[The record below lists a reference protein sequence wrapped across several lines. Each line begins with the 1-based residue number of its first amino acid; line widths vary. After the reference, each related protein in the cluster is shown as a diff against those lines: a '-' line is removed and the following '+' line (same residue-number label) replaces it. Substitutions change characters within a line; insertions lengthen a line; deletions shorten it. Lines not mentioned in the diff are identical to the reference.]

1 MRVIEQSRL
10 WFREGASDKVYEIDL
25 VEVATNQYVVNFRFG
40 RRGTALK
47 DGTKTAL
54 PLSLD
59 KARVVFQKLVAEK
72 LAGGFQTGTPPA
84 VAPPAA
90 LPTPTYAAPPTS
102 ASSGGPPS
110 GGGPYRGGGG
120 GGGGGN
126 DPRRRKKDEILAILR
141 AGPGVG
147 TEIGRAVWHAGDMD
161 LTEAEPFLLALFD
174 KSPPKY
180 LSNNAAPR
188 WWHTV
193 VSALVRCGTRAS
205 LPRLE
210 RVLTETF
217 YEAHVKDIARVAI
230 AKIDP
235 ARGLELA
242 RSRLPATLLGPFDKG
257 SAHELAIATERLIGE
272 NATGARSAVN
282 ALFLLNSPIARP
294 AILAAARVSRLE
306 NAEAQIVR
314 LVFRMAEV
322 TRDGEL
328 YVRVARRIDDYTGG
342 RPRWDGRGYRSGPF
356 GELTRQYFR
365 RRTARVLRRL
375 ARVGS
380 PDYAQMASAWLLAYT
395 DEDAGRTFQGNLSND
410 WYDAYARHHTLND
423 IIYGKSSR
431 YARAAYGRS
440 AWKCIGR
447 YRPGSAAPSQR
458 EERYPKLWDAAPD
471 ALWRLVAGA
480 RAAIVI
486 EFATKAL
493 RDNRGYIN
501 TLDDATVARVL
512 GLGHPL
518 AQRFVFDMIQHR
530 PMNAMLARGAL
541 SSSLPD
547 AHAWVLRWVAANL
560 DATAADPD
568 LVALLVTGRTAQVRD
583 AATSLLAGR
592 RLDPTVARSAAH
604 RSLAILLA
612 LDGED
617 ATENDRAAGAAR
629 IILEFLDAPLRDLP
643 PNVLR
648 DMIAHPLSAVGEL
661 AGEIMM
667 RHAQRDSLPAD
678 LLESLLA
685 SQHPAVRAAGARLLA
700 TMPPEIAKDDPQA
713 IILFATSAN
722 AELREHTRSLVG
734 AIARDYPDVGRLIA
748 DRLIDALMTKQPEGA
763 PAHIVSLLRAE
774 LSKVLPVKDPATIM
788 RLINAFSPHAR
799 EAGGLLLGQLGPDD
813 LGLDDIARLANH
825 EILAVRQGAWRIARL
840 AIDRYRMA
848 QVALSRL
855 VDSQWED
862 TRTVA
867 MELITEI
874 GTLSADAIIAICDSI
889 KPEVQALGKQ
899 LLFAQFSEADAGK
912 YLVRLSEH
920 PSTNLQL
927 LVSGLLE
934 HHLQGDLVRLQAL
947 VPFLVTVLSQVNRGR
962 IAKERVM
969 SLVRREASR
978 TAEGARILAPLLDRQ
993 SATIAVTQKHP
1004 LIATMVEVHH
1014 VFPDVELPIAVI
1026 EPSSVATKERS

>member
-1 MRVIEQSRL
+1 VRVIEQSRL
-10 WFREGASDKVYEIDL
+10 WFREGTSDKVFEIDL
-25 VEVATNQYVVNFRFG
+25 VEVATNQYVVNFRHG

-59 KARVVFQKLVAEK
+59 RARVIFGRLVDEK
-72 LAGGFQTGTPPA
+72 KAGGYQTG
-84 VAPPAA
+84 APPAA
-90 LPTPTYAAPPTS
+90 APPTPSTPPIS
-102 ASSGGPPS
+102 ASGGGSAPPS

-120 GGGGGN
+120 GPI
-126 DPRRRKKDEILAILR
+126 DPYGRKKKDAILAILR

-147 TEIGRAVWHAGDMD
+147 AEIGRAVWHAGDMD
-161 LTEAEPFLLALFD
+161 LTEAEPHLLALFD
-174 KSPPKY
+174 KSVPKH
-180 LSNNAAPR
+180 LKKNAATR

-193 VSALVRCGTRAS
+193 ASAFVRCGTRAS

-210 RVLTETF
+210 RVLAEPG
-217 YEAHVKDIARVAI
+217 YDVHVKDIVRVAI
-230 AKIDP
+230 ARIDP
-235 ARGLELA
+235 TRGVELA
-242 RSRLPATLLGPFDKG
+242 RSRLPATLIKALDAG
-257 SAHELAIATERLIGE
+257 SAHELAIATEKLIGE
-272 NATGARSAVN
+272 NPTGARSAIN
-282 ALFLLNSPIARP
+282 ALFLLNSPLARP

-342 RPRWDGRGYRSGPF
+342 RPRWDGRAYRSGPF

-375 ARVGS
+375 ARANS
-380 PDYAQMASAWLLAYT
+380 PDYAQMASSWLLGYT
-395 DEDAGRTFQGNLSND
+395 DEDAGRVFQGTMSRE
-410 WYDAYARHHTLND
+410 WYDAFAKHHTLND
-423 IIYGKSSR
+423 IIYGRSPR
-431 YARAAYGRS
+431 YHRAGYGRS
-440 AWKCIGR
+440 AWKCINR
-447 YRPGSAAPSQR
+447 YRPGSPAPSQR
-458 EERYPKLWDAAPD
+458 EERYPKLWDAAPE

-493 RDNRGYIN
+493 RSNRAYIDG
-501 TLDDATVARVL
+501 LDDATVARVL

-541 SSSLPD
+541 SSQIVE
-547 AHAWVLRWVAANL
+547 AHAWVLRWVTANP

-568 LVALLVTGRTAQVRD
+568 LVALLVTGRTQQVRD
-583 AATSLLAGR
+583 AASSLLAGR
-592 RLDPTVARSAAH
+592 TLAANVARSAAH

-617 ATENDRAAGAAR
+617 GTENDRATGAAR
-629 IILEFLDAPLRDLP
+629 VILAHLADPLKDLP
-643 PNVLR
+643 ANVLR
-648 DMIAHPLSAVGEL
+648 DMIAHPLSALGEL
-661 AGEIMM
+661 AGEIML
-667 RHAQRDSLPAD
+667 RHDQRDSLPAD

-685 SQHPAVRAAGARLLA
+685 SPHASVRAAGARILA

-734 AIARDYPDVGRLIA
+734 AIAEQYPDVGRAIA
-748 DRLIDALMTKQPEGA
+748 DRLIDALMQKQPEGA

-774 LSKVLPVKDPATIM
+774 LSKVLPVKSPAVIM

-825 EILAVRQGAWRIARL
+825 EILAVRQGAWRIANL
-840 AIDRYRMA
+840 AIDRYRVA

-862 TRTVA
+862 TRVFA
-867 MELITEI
+867 MELIGKI
-874 GTLSADAIIAICDSI
+874 GTLSADAIIAITDSI
-889 KPEVQALGKQ
+889 RPEVQALGKQ
-899 LLFAQFSEADAGK
+899 LLFAQFRTADAGK

-934 HHLQGDLVRLQAL
+934 HHLEGDLVRLEAL
-947 VPFLVTVLSQVNRGR
+947 VPYLVTVLSQVNRGR

-969 SLVRREASR
+969 ALVRREASR

-1014 VFPDVELPIAVI
+1014 VFPDVQLPITI
-1026 EPSSVATKERS
+1026 TEPASLATKERG

>member
-1 MRVIEQSRL
+1 
-10 WFREGASDKVYEIDL
+10 
-25 VEVATNQYVVNFRFG
+25 
-40 RRGTALK
+40 
-47 DGTKTAL
+47 
-54 PLSLD
+54 
-59 KARVVFQKLVAEK
+59 LVAEK

-84 VAPPAA
+84 VSPPVVTPAPAA
-90 LPTPTYAAPPTS
+90 PATS
-102 ASSGGPPS
+102 ASAGGGPPS

-120 GGGGGN
+120 GGGY
-126 DPRRRKKDEILAILR
+126 DPRRRKKDAIIAILR
-141 AGPGVG
+141 AGPGIG

-161 LTEAEPFLLALFD
+161 LTEAEPFLVALYD
-174 KSPPKY
+174 KSVPKY
-180 LSNNAAPR
+180 LSKNGATR

-193 VSALVRCGTRAS
+193 TSALVRCGTRAS

-210 RVLTETF
+210 RILSEPQ
-217 YEAHVKDIARVAI
+217 YDAHVKDIARVAI

-235 ARGLELA
+235 ARGIELA
-242 RSRLPATLLGPFDKG
+242 RSRLPAALLKAFDAG
-257 SAHELAIATERLIGE
+257 SAHELAIATERVIGD
-272 NATGARSAVN
+272 NATSARSAVN
-282 ALFLLNSPIARP
+282 ALFLLGSPTARP

-322 TRDGEL
+322 LRDGEL
-328 YVRVARRIDDYTGG
+328 YVRVARRIDDYIGG

-375 ARVGS
+375 ARAGS

-395 DEDAGRTFQGNLSND
+395 DEDAGRVFQGNMSSD
-410 WYDAYARHHTLND
+410 WYDAFARHHTLND
-423 IIYGKSSR
+423 IIYGKSPR
-431 YARAAYGRS
+431 YERAAYGRS
-440 AWKCIGR
+440 AWKCKRG
-447 YRPGSAAPSQR
+447 YRPGGNTPSQR
-458 EERYPKLWDAAPD
+458 EERYPDLWNAAPD

-480 RAAIVI
+480 RATVVL

-493 RDNRGYIN
+493 RSNRAYIDS
-501 TLDDATVARVL
+501 LDDATVARVL

-530 PMNAMLARGAL
+530 AMNAMLARGAL
-541 SSSLPD
+541 SSSLTD
-547 AHAWVLRWVAANL
+547 AHAWVLRWVTANL

-568 LVALLVTGRTAQVRD
+568 LVALLVTGRTQQVRD
-583 AATSLLAGR
+583 AAVTLLRGR
-592 RLDPTVARSAAH
+592 TLEPTVARSAAH

-617 ATENDRAAGAAR
+617 ASENDRAAGAASV
-629 IILEFLDAPLRDLP
+629 ILEFLAAPLADLP
-643 PNVLR
+643 ANVIR
-648 DMIAHPLSAVGEL
+648 DMIAHPLTAVGEL

-667 RHAQRDSLPAD
+667 RHSQRDSLPAD

-685 SQHPAVRAAGARLLA
+685 SPHPGVRAAGARILA

-713 IILFATSAN
+713 IVLFATSAN
-722 AELREHTRSLVG
+722 AELREYTRTLVG
-734 AIARDYPDVGRLIA
+734 AIARDYPDVGRVIA
-748 DRLIDALMTKQPEGA
+748 DRLIDALMQKQPEGA
-763 PAHIVSLLRAE
+763 PAHIVTLLRAE
-774 LSKVLPVKDPATIM
+774 LANVLPVKSPATIM

-813 LGLDDIARLANH
+813 LGLDDIARLASH

-840 AIDRYRMA
+840 AIGRYRVA
-848 QVALSRL
+848 QVAISRL
-855 VDSQWED
+855 VDSPWED
-862 TRTVA
+862 TRAVA
-867 MELITEI
+867 MELVAEI
-874 GTLSADAIIAICDSI
+874 GALSADAIIAICDSI

-899 LLFAQFSEADAGK
+899 LLFAQFQSADAGK

-927 LVSGLLE
+927 LVSGLLD
-934 HHLQGDLVRLQAL
+934 HHLQGDLARLQAI
-947 VPFLVTVLSQVNRGR
+947 VPYLVTVLTQVNRGR

-969 SLVRREASR
+969 ALVRREAAR

-993 SATIAVTQKHP
+993 SATIAITQKHP

-1014 VFPDVELPIAVI
+1014 VFPDVQLPITIV
-1026 EPSSVATKERS
+1026 EPPSLSASGATKERG

>member
-1 MRVIEQSRL
+1 VRVIEQSRL
-10 WFREGASDKVYEIDL
+10 WFREGTSDKVFEIDL
-25 VEVATNQYVVNFRFG
+25 VEVATNQYVVNFRHG
-40 RRGTALK
+40 RRGSALK

-54 PLSLD
+54 PLSID
-59 KARVVFQKLVAEK
+59 RARVLFGRLVDEK
-72 LAGGFQTGTPPA
+72 KAGGYQEGTPPA
-84 VAPPAA
+84 APPPPVITAS
-90 LPTPTYAAPPTS
+90 PTPPPASTS
-102 ASSGGPPS
+102 GGSSGPPG

-120 GGGGGN
+120 GPF
-126 DPRRRKKDEILAILR
+126 DPHRRKKDAILTVLR
-141 AGPGVG
+141 LGPGAG
-147 TEIGRAVWHAGDMD
+147 AELGRAVWHAGDYD
-161 LTEAEPFLLALFD
+161 LTEAEPLLRALFD
-174 KSPPKY
+174 KPAPKH
-180 LSNNAAPR
+180 LKKNAASR

-193 VSALVRCGTRAS
+193 LSALVRCGTRAT
-205 LPRLE
+205 LPLLE
-210 RVLTETF
+210 RVLTEVSF
-217 YEAHVKDIARVAI
+217 HAHEKDIARVAI
-230 AKIDP
+230 ARIDH
-235 ARGLELA
+235 ARGVEIA
-242 RSRLPATLLGPFDKG
+242 RSRLPATLLKPLDAG
-257 SAHELAIATERLIGE
+257 SAHELAVATEKLIGE
-272 NATGARSAVN
+272 NPTGARSAVN
-282 ALFLLNSPIARP
+282 ALFLLGSTIARP

-314 LVFRMAEV
+314 MVFRMAEV

-328 YVRVARRIDDYTGG
+328 YVRVARRIDAYTGG

-356 GELTRQYFR
+356 GEMTRLYFR

-375 ARVGS
+375 ARAQS
-380 PDYAQMASAWLLAYT
+380 ADYAQMASAWLLGYT
-395 DEDAGRTFQGNLSND
+395 DEDAGRVFQGTMSRD
-410 WYDAYARHHTLND
+410 WYDAFAKHHTLND
-423 IIYGKSSR
+423 IIYGQSPR
-431 YARAAYGRS
+431 YRRAAYGRS
-440 AWKCIGR
+440 AWKCTNR
-447 YRPGSAAPSQR
+447 YRPGSTAPAQR

-480 RAAIVI
+480 RATVVL

-493 RDNRGYIN
+493 RANRPFIDN
-501 TLDDATVARVL
+501 LDDATVARVL
-512 GLGHPL
+512 GLGHLL
-518 AQRFVFDMIQHR
+518 AQQFVFEMIQHR

-541 SSSLPD
+541 SSQLPE
-547 AHAWVLRWVAANL
+547 AHAWVLRWVSANP

-568 LVALLVTGRTAQVRD
+568 LVALLVTGRTQQVRD
-583 AATSLLAGR
+583 AATTLLTGR
-592 RLDPTVARSAAH
+592 TLPANVARSAAH

-617 ATENDRAAGAAR
+617 GSENDRAAGAAR
-629 IILEFLDAPLRDLP
+629 VIVAHVAEPLKDLP

-648 DMIAHPLSAVGEL
+648 DMIAHPLSALGEL
-661 AGEIMM
+661 AGEIML
-667 RHAQRDSLPAD
+667 RHDQRDSLPAD

-685 SQHPAVRAAGARLLA
+685 SPHAAVRAAGARILA

-734 AIARDYPDVGRLIA
+734 AIAKQFPDVGRVIA
-748 DRLIDALMTKQPEGA
+748 DRLIDALMQKQPEGA
-763 PAHIVSLLRAE
+763 PAHIVTLLRNE
-774 LSKVLPVKDPATIM
+774 LANVLPVKPPGMIM

-825 EILAVRQGAWRIARL
+825 EILAVRQGAWRIAKL
-840 AIDRYRMA
+840 AIDRYRVA
-848 QVALSRL
+848 QVAVSRL

-862 TRTVA
+862 TRTFA
-867 MELITEI
+867 MELITEL

-899 LLFAQFSEADAGK
+899 LLFAQFTEANAGK

-934 HHLQGDLVRLQAL
+934 HHLQGDLVRLQAI
-947 VPFLVTVLSQVNRGR
+947 VPYLVTVLSQVNRGR

-969 SLVRREASR
+969 ALVRREAVR

-993 SATIAVTQKHP
+993 SATIAITQKHP
-1004 LIATMVEVHH
+1004 LIQTMVEVHH
-1014 VFPDVELPIAVI
+1014 VFPEVPLPITVATP
-1026 EPSSVATKERS
+1026 PSAATKERE

>member
-25 VEVATNQYVVNFRFG
+25 VEVAANQYVVNFRHG
-40 RRGTALK
+40 RRGSVLK

-59 KARVVFQKLVAEK
+59 RARVVFQKLVDEK
-72 LAGGFQTGTPPA
+72 TAGGYQVG
-84 VAPPAA
+84 APP
-90 LPTPTYAAPPTS
+90 PGQAAPPPAS
-102 ASSGGPPS
+102 AGASGGGSGPPG

-120 GGGGGN
+120 GSL
-126 DPRRRKKDEILAILR
+126 DPYRRKKDAIIAILR

-147 TEIGRAVWHAGDMD
+147 PEIGRAVWHAGDFD
-161 LTEAEPFLLALFD
+161 LTEAEPYVLALFD
-174 KSPPKY
+174 KSIPKY
-180 LSNNAAPR
+180 LSKDAATR

-193 VSALVRCGTRAS
+193 TSALVRCGTRAS

-210 RVLTETF
+210 RILAEPA
-217 YEAHVKDIARVAI
+217 YAAHVKDIARVAI
-230 AKIDP
+230 ARIDP
-235 ARGLELA
+235 ARGMELA
-242 RSRLPATLLGPFDKG
+242 RSRLPAALLEALDAG
-257 SAHELAIATERLIGE
+257 SAHELAIAVEKLIGD
-272 NATGARSAVN
+272 NPTSARSGVN
-282 ALFLLNSPIARP
+282 ALFLLNSPVARP
-294 AILAAARVSRLE
+294 AILAAARVSRLD

-322 TRDGEL
+322 LRDGEL

-342 RPRWDGRGYRSGPF
+342 QPRWDGHGYHSGPF
-356 GELTRQYFR
+356 GERTRRYFR
-365 RRTARVLRRL
+365 RRTARILRRL
-375 ARVGS
+375 ARAGS
-380 PDYAQMASAWLLAYT
+380 PDYTQMASAWLLGYS
-395 DEDAGRTFQGNLSND
+395 DEDAGRVFQGTISSD
-410 WYDAYARHHTLND
+410 WYDAFAKHHTLND
-423 IIYGKSSR
+423 IIYGQSAR
-431 YARAAYGRS
+431 YRGAAYGRS
-440 AWKCIGR
+440 AWRCVN
-447 YRPGSAAPSQR
+447 YRPGKPSPAQR
-458 EERYPKLWDAAPD
+458 EERYPALWDRSPD

-493 RDNRGYIN
+493 RANRPYIDN
-501 TLDDATVARVL
+501 LDDATVARVL

-541 SSSLPD
+541 SSQLVE
-547 AHAWVLRWVAANL
+547 AHAWVLRWVTANP

-568 LVALLVTGRTAQVRD
+568 LVALLVTGRTQQVRD
-583 AATSLLAGR
+583 AATTLLTGRTLAG
-592 RLDPTVARSAAH
+592 TVARSSAH

-617 ATENDRAAGAAR
+617 ASENERAAGAAR
-629 IILEFLDAPLRDLP
+629 VILAHLAEPLKDLP
-643 PNVLR
+643 PTVLR
-648 DMIAHPLSAVGEL
+648 DMIAHPLAAIGEL

-667 RHAQRDSLPAD
+667 RHDQRDSLPAD

-685 SQHPAVRAAGARLLA
+685 SPHAGVRAAGARILA
-700 TMPPEIAKDDPQA
+700 TLPPEIAKDDPQA

-734 AIARDYPDVGRLIA
+734 AIAQQFPDVGRVIA
-748 DRLIDALMTKQPEGA
+748 DTLIDALMQKQPEGA

-774 LSKVLPVKDPATIM
+774 LAHVLPAKSPAMIM
-788 RLINAFSPHAR
+788 RLVNAFSPHAR
-799 EAGGLLLGQLGPDD
+799 EAGGILLGQLGPDD

-825 EILAVRQGAWRIARL
+825 EILAVRQGAWRIATL
-840 AIDRYRMA
+840 AIDRYRVA
-848 QVALSRL
+848 QVAVSRL

-862 TRTVA
+862 TRAFA
-867 MELITEI
+867 MDLIGRL
-874 GTLSADAIIAICDSI
+874 GTLSADAIIAITDSI
-889 KPEVQALGKQ
+889 RPEVQALGKQ
-899 LLFAQFSEADAGK
+899 LLFAQFSTADAGK
-912 YLVRLSEH
+912 YLLRLSEH

-934 HHLQGDLVRLQAL
+934 HHLQGDLARLAAL
-947 VPFLVTVLSQVNRGR
+947 VPYFTTVLSQVNRGR
-962 IAKERVM
+962 VAKERVM
-969 SLVRREASR
+969 SVIRREASR

-993 SATIAVTQKHP
+993 SATIAITQKHP

-1014 VFPDVELPIAVI
+1014 VFPDVTLPITVSA
-1026 EPSSVATKERS
+1026 PASVATKERG